1 MIQPNSENVIIA
13 NSKLWKINCCHLY
26 YLKTHIKTTFGLFV
40 VDILGIDAYLS
51 CGAALT
57 CIEVIDA
64 IEAVEAIDAVEAIE
78 AVNTIEAIVGVEA
91 VAVNVA
97 VAGVEVIMHSNL
109 EDVLVKNFC
118 PNKSDNKFMKYCQ

>member
-1 MIQPNSENVIIA
+1 M
-13 NSKLWKINCCHLY
+13 Y

-91 VAVNVA
+91 FAVNVA
-97 VAGVEVIMHSNL
+97 VAGVEAIMGVEASKMSPHMLPHIQTYPSSSCFLPHNSLKSIRISGNKQRFIVIL
-109 EDVLVKNFC
+109 
-118 PNKSDNKFMKYCQ
+118 